1 MPRPSP
7 QTDRVVAVI
16 ELLSSG
22 DEGAT
27 MTEIARHLSI
37 NPATCVHV
45 MAALTSAGVVVRE
58 PDRRYHLGPALALP
72 GRLAERRYP
81 LLVAGAVGDG
91 GAVGALRRRLLRL
104 RSRW

>member
-58 PDRRYHLGPALALP
+58 PDRRYHLGPALAL
-72 GRLAERRYP
+72 GWVVFLAVMLP
-81 LLVAGAVGDG
+81 LTRATWQRSGGTGHKGQPTARQAGA
-91 GAVGALRRRLLRL
+91 
-104 RSRW
+104 